1 VKTTVRV
8 DGLRELD
15 AALGALAE
23 EYGKAAGKAVLRR
36 VADQALQPMAE
47 AARQLAPDDP
57 DTQGRDLRA
66 SIAVG
71 GKLTKRQAAIA
82 RKDQNKAT
90 VTRYMGTAD
99 VAGVPQEFGTV
110 NHGPQAF
117 MRPAFDQ
124 HALGAIDIVAK
135 ELGPEIEKTAARI
148 AKRRA
153 AKAAK
158 AAGAG

>member
-1 VKTTVRV
+1 MIRMKIE
-8 DGLRELD
+8 GLSELD
-15 AALGALAE
+15 ATLGALAA
-23 EYGKAAGKAVLRR
+23 EYGKPAGKAVLRR
-36 VADQALQPMAE
+36 VADKALQPMAE
-47 AARQLAPDDP
+47 TARQLAPDDP
-57 DTQGRDLRA
+57 ATGANDLKA

-71 GKLTKRQAAIA
+71 GKLTARQARMA

-99 VAGVPQEFGTV
+99 PAGVQQEFGNV

-117 MRPAFDQ
+117 MRPAYEQ
-124 HALGAIDIVAK
+124 HKHGAVKIVGK
-135 ELGPEIEKTAARI
+135 ELGPEIEKTAARL

-158 AAGAG
+158 A

>member
-1 VKTTVRV
+1 MRTTVSV
-8 DGLRELD
+8 SGLRELD
-15 AALGALAE
+15 AALGALAA

-36 VADQALQPMAE
+36 VADKALRPMADT
-47 AARQLAPDDP
+47 ARALAPDDP
-57 DTQGRDLRA
+57 STNGNDLKA
-66 SIAVG
+66 SITVG
-71 GKLTKRQAAIA
+71 GKLNKRQARMA
-82 RKDQNKAT
+82 RKDENKST

-110 NHGPQAF
+110 NHGPQPF

-124 HALGAIDIVAK
+124 HARGAIDIVAK
-135 ELGPEIEKTAARI
+135 ELGPEIEKTAARM

-158 AAGAG
+158 AA